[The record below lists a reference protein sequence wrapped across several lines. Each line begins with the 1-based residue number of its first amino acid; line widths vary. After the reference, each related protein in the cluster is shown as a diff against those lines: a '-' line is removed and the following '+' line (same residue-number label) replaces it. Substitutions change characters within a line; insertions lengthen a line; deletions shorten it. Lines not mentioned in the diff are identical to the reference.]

1 MLLSFI
7 MRTDI
12 LFFFVHMNASHFL
25 QLVIQYAIDCFT
37 PCITF
42 LIARHH
48 LKHKCEVYIL

>member
-1 MLLSFI
+1 

-12 LFFFVHMNASHFL
+12 FFLRMNALHFIL
-25 QLVIQYAIDCFT
+25 QVIQYAIDCFT
-37 PCITF
+37 PYITF

>member
-1 MLLSFI
+1 MLQSFI

-12 LFFFVHMNASHFL
+12 FFLHMNASHFL